1 MPDLIYN
8 VKFNIQDN
16 LQSSAAD
23 VDRYENEIKELQQ
36 ELREMNAQIQA
47 AGTNSANLGKSLKST
62 SGQIG
67 RTNKQT
73 AIGNQLFFSMS
84 DGIQDATQFSQG
96 FSTGMRAVGNN
107 IGFTAELAGVF
118 VQRTKEMGDGTFT
131 FSNAAKGLSSSFL
144 GVGGVI
150 LAINTAVT
158 LLTVFSQ
165 KTKQAK
171 NETDAL
177 ADQLERLASEEMRNL
192 GFETLTLEQELEVL
206 NKIVDDNS
214 VSFDKIT
221 AVTGELDLSAQSLTS
236 TLTDATSAL
245 EQQAPAVETTV
256 SELTAL
262 KRAEEQ
268 AASARKA
275 AVLEVIEQR
284 IAEIEA
290 TQLVREAI
298 SDLGIAPALSEPFD
312 FELNTDEISA
322 DIQAFIDEAN
332 KQMDEEFAQEQEA
345 MIERAAKAR
354 AKQVMD
360 DAKAQMRMDRMVSRN
375 KIRLSEQ
382 AAQTAGDVLA
392 AAFGD
397 SKAVQI
403 ATALIDT
410 YVSAQKAY
418 ASQLIPGDP
427 TSLGRAQIAA
437 GLAVASGLARVA
449 TIRSIEPGSSG
460 GGGEDGGSGPS
471 SALTTFGTGYSLPDS
486 RTLTRGDSLDTG
498 RAPIDIATNQM
509 RAPIVNVY
517 NTANVDSKGLYITTQ
532 HGRKEY
538 ERSTTQ

>member
-36 ELREMNAQIQA
+36 ELREMNAQIEA

-107 IGFTAELAGVF
+107 IGFTAELAGSF

-131 FSNAAKGLSSSFL
+131 FSNAAKGLSASFL

-165 KTKQAK
+165 RTKQAK
-171 NETDAL
+171 NETNAF
-177 ADQLERLASEEMRNL
+177 ADQLERLASEQMRAL
-192 GFETLTLEQELEVL
+192 GYETFSLEQELQVL
-206 NKIVDDNS
+206 NKIVEENS

-221 AVTGELDLSAQSLTS
+221 AVTGELDLSTQSFTS
-236 TLTDATSAL
+236 TLNDAHSAL
-245 EQQAPAVETTV
+245 EQQAPVVEQSV
-256 SELTAL
+256 SELNAL
-262 KRAEEQ
+262 KKAEEQ
-268 AASARKA
+268 AASARKT

-290 TQLVREAI
+290 TQLVRQAI
-298 SDLGIAPALSEPFD
+298 SDLGITPALAEPFE
-312 FELNTDEISA
+312 FEFDLSTDEVSA
-322 DIQAFIDEAN
+322 GLQDFIDASN
-332 KQMDEEFAQEQEA
+332 KQMDEEFTQEQEK
-345 MIERAAKAR
+345 IIREGAATR

-360 DAKAQMRMDRMVSRN
+360 DAKAQMRMDRMVARN

-382 AAQTAGDVLA
+382 AAQAAGDILT

-397 SKAVQI
+397 SKGVQV

-427 TSLGRAQIAA
+427 TSLARAQLAA

-449 TIRSIEPGSSG
+449 TIRSVEPGSSG
-460 GGGEDGGSGPS
+460 GEG
-471 SALTTFGTGYSLPDS
+471 
-486 RTLTRGDSLDTG
+486 DTG
-498 RAPIDIATNQM
+498 GGGGASTPSFGFQMSQVEGPQTFRTPGYTPMARSEAGAGATTVQ
-509 RAPIVNVY
+509 VL
-517 NTANVDSKGLYITTQ
+517 ANRKQLYAVVKKGEE
-532 HGRKEY
+532 EY
-538 ERSTTQ
+538 RNIKST